1 MLPLGSRFSRLVFLM
16 NSDLPIRHSAF
27 TWRVD
32 RLVAVVLYAA
42 SVITVSVFLMHGWD
56 LLWAAWVLLFWGC
69 FATCS
74 SILTLGTTSV
84 RSLRAAAL

>member
-1 MLPLGSRFSRLVFLM
+1 MLPLGSRFSRLVFPM

-42 SVITVSVFLMHGWD
+42 SVITVSVFLMHGWGGLCLIVLG
-56 LLWAAWVLLFWGC
+56 LLRHVF
-69 FATCS
+69 
-74 SILTLGTTSV
+74 
-84 RSLRAAAL
+84 